1 MSCHVRVACE
11 ASSSYRRLQ
20 SVELSMVLKKSLRDH
35 GQALCPSPQIP
46 AKDALLYRK
55 PLHLASTTVLHNN
68 KMGLGLKHV
77 NCGDYVNLHRD
88 LKKKKMYFAHYGPK
102 KL

>member
-1 MSCHVRVACE
+1 
-11 ASSSYRRLQ
+11 
-20 SVELSMVLKKSLRDH
+20 MVLKRSLRDH

-68 KMGLGLKHV
+68 NMVLGLKDV
-77 NCGDYVNLHRD
+77 NCGDLCEFAQGFTNQM
-88 LKKKKMYFAHYGPK
+88 KKKRKSVLLTMDRRSCNCILFVIQLWEIAH
-102 KL
+102 

>member
-1 MSCHVRVACE
+1 
-11 ASSSYRRLQ
+11 
-20 SVELSMVLKKSLRDH
+20 MVLKKSLRDH

-55 PLHLASTTVLHNN
+55 PLHLASTTVLHDN
-68 KMGLGLKHV
+68 KMVLGLKHV

-88 LKKKKMYFAHYGPK
+88 LQIKFKKKNK
-102 KL
+102 KK